1 MIFRQQYYLKK
12 KKLITSLNFT
22 AFLSTLKT
30 IKCSS
35 YLTVGHLKCN
45 SHHLFHWI
53 RNCLYC
59 FAYGCKKIVLVQAY
73 IFLWKWYKISIF
85 CSDTTFSWIVD
96 FSLGSFVLVVGQCVA
111 GISNAGKTPF
121 VDRTDSGTGWWSII
135 DIIGLNLLFHFL
147 ITSS

>member
-1 MIFRQQYYLKK
+1 MLKVKTYIYLKRLYKWFSVNNIILKK
-12 KKLITSLNFT
+12 KKLITSLDFT

-73 IFLWKWYKISIF
+73 IFLWKWYKISNF
-85 CSDTTFSWIVD
+85 CFDTHFSWIVA
-96 FSLGSFVLVVGQCVA
+96 FFPWFFRSCSWSMCRRNQQCRK
-111 GISNAGKTPF
+111 NPF
-121 VDRTDSGTGWWSII
+121 CG
-135 DIIGLNLLFHFL
+135 
-147 ITSS
+147 

>member
-1 MIFRQQYYLKK
+1 MLKVKTYIYFRLYKWFSVNNIIYK

-59 FAYGCKKIVLVQAY
+59 FAYGCKKNLVGASIHISLKMIWNIQY
-73 IFLWKWYKISIF
+73 LLWYKFLLDCRFFPWFFRS
-85 CSDTTFSWIVD
+85 CSWSMCRRNQ
-96 FSLGSFVLVVGQCVA
+96 QCRKNPLC
-111 GISNAGKTPF
+111 G
-121 VDRTDSGTGWWSII
+121 
-135 DIIGLNLLFHFL
+135 
-147 ITSS
+147 